1 MNKKKCW
8 IKSLKLWWITTIW
21 PKWQIVIPKDIREK
35 MNMNPWDSVV
45 LIYSDTDKHV
55 SIVRN
60 DDMNKIFE
68 FAKNEWITIE

>member
-1 MNKKKCW
+1 MNNKKCW

-45 LIYSDTDKHV
+45 LFYSESTKHIA
-55 SIVRN
+55 IVKN
-60 DDMNKIFE
+60 DDMEQILE
-68 FAKNEWITIE
+68 FAKSEWITIE